1 MTKQLTGPALVAY
14 LRDNPTSDVMRAA
27 ADEIERL
34 HEALTTAREYVAQA
48 LEHERDAYKGF
59 EHVSDIDQ
67 IERDLA
73 DIDAALSGDTN
84 G

>member
-1 MTKQLTGPALVAY
+1 MKWDAPAELVTY
-14 LRDNPTSDVMRAA
+14 LRANPSSEDRRAA
-27 ADEIERL
+27 ADMIDRL
-34 HEALTTAREYVAQA
+34 RAALTTAREYVAEA
-48 LEHERDAYKGF
+48 LAHERDAYKGF

-67 IERDLA
+67 IERDLT